1 MTGADQMVGGI
12 VSAMMSGIMTLNA
25 LPGGVPFREAFA
37 AASNSHR
44 SDACP
49 L

>member
-1 MTGADQMVGGI
+1 
-12 VSAMMSGIMTLNA
+12 MTLNA

>member
-1 MTGADQMVGGI
+1 MVGGI

-25 LPGGVPFREAFA
+25 LPEGVSFREAFA